1 MASGFALCSNR
12 KCPLGEMCLRY
23 FLFRSDIREVTDEV
37 MACEPD
43 GDGECEHFLPVSRG
57 DDMDDTN
64 E

>member
-1 MASGFALCSNR
+1 
-12 KCPLGEMCLRY
+12 MCLRY